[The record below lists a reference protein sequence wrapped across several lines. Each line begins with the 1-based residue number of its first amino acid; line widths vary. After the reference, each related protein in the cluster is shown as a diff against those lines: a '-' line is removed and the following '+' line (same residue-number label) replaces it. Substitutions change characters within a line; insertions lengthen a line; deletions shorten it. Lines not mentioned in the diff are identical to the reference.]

1 MGASQVPQGVDW
13 AKLTTFAMGEYHLE
27 IAGGLG
33 PSAGQVWRIGIMG
46 YNAEPENVDL
56 VILAFKEG
64 LARQAFSPVS

>member
-1 MGASQVPQGVDW
+1 MPQGVDW
-13 AKLTTFAMGEYHLE
+13 AKLTAFAMAEYHLE

-56 VILAFKEG
+56 VVIAFKEG
-64 LARQAFSPVS
+64 LAQQAFSPA